1 MCDRVQLMKDGRMS
15 GEFLRSEG
23 LTEAKLIQKM
33 I

>member
-1 MCDRVQLMKDGRMS
+1 MKDGRIS
-15 GEFLRSEG
+15 GEFLREEG